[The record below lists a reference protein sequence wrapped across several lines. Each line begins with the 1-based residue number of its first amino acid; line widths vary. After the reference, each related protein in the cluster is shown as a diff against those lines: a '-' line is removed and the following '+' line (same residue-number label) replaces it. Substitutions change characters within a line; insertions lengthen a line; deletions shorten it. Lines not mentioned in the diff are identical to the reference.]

1 MVPAVKSLPANA
13 GDIRDTGSTPG
24 LGRAPGGKHGNPLQ
38 YSCLENS
45 MDGEAWWATVHRVAK
60 SWTQPKQLGVQA
72 CITRRIRTYVKKAM
86 ERVKMNNCLILE
98 IEKNYK

>member
-1 MVPAVKSLPANA
+1 MVKSLPANA

>member
-1 MVPAVKSLPANA
+1 MVLVVKSLPANA